1 MENWEQKMN
10 HADAPESSVE
20 SHRAALRSKLSQHTP
35 RPRSR
40 MKAPLLAVAALL
52 VISATGLTIAN
63 PNWVDNVVRVFT
75 REAHFTSADG
85 TQEYHI
91 QTVEIEGPAD
101 SVAAHMQRFGEEYG
115 KGVWTFDP
123 ADPANAE
130 LLKKEGA
137 KKMVFVEADVTDK
150 GDGSGPMEKTMVIE
164 SRDGGKTFTV
174 NGEKTITAEELKA
187 MHAEHDQVER
197 IIEGT
202 DAEAPTF
209 EAAPQLVGNF
219 ELKQNYPNPFNP
231 TTQIPYELKEGAE
244 VSLKVYDL
252 TGREVATL
260 VNGYQSAGSHTA
272 TFDGTGLASGTY
284 LYLLKSGDN
293 QFSRTMALVK

>member
-1 MENWEQKMN
+1 MENWEQKLN
-10 HADAPESSVE
+10 HVDAPDSSVP
-20 SHRAALRSKLSQHTP
+20 SHRQALRNKLHSTKP
-35 RPRSR
+35 RAR
-40 MKAPLLAVAALL
+40 MRASVLAATL
-52 VISATGLTIAN
+52 VFVVGLTGLTVAN
-63 PNWVDNVVRVFT
+63 PNWVNDVVRVV
-75 REAHFTSADG
+75 RHEAFFTSADG
-85 TQEYHI
+85 KQEYHI
-91 QTVEIEGPAD
+91 QTMEIEGPAD
-101 SVAAHMQRFGEEYG
+101 SVAAHMQRMGTECGNGE
-115 KGVWTFDP
+115 WTFDP

-130 LLKKEGA
+130 LLKKDGA

-187 MHAEHDQVER
+187 MHAEHGQVER

-202 DAEAPTF
+202 DTEAPTF

-231 TTQIPYELKEGAE
+231 TTQIPFELKEGAE
-244 VSLKVYDL
+244 VSLKVFDL

-260 VNGYQSAGSHTA
+260 VNGYQSAGSHTVS
-272 TFDGTGLASGTY
+272 FDGSNLATGTY
-284 LYLLKSGDN
+284 LYLMKVGDN
-293 QFSRTMALVK
+293 QFSRTMILMK